1 MAQSVTRRG
10 ALRKLGLGLA
20 GMALACMAL
29 ACFGLAMAYSVV
41 QLHHGSVEFTSVAGQ
56 GATFYLRFPL
66 SENGGGGEPSRAVA
80 EDSVSQA

>member
-1 MAQSVTRRG
+1 MVHDEG
-10 ALRKLGLGLA
+10 AGIPDDIRDKIFNLYFTTKKGGS
-20 GMALACMAL
+20 GI
-29 ACFGLAMAYSVV
+29 GLAMAYRVV
-41 QLHHGSVEFTSVAGQ
+41 QLHHGSVDFTSVAGQ

>member
-1 MAQSVTRRG
+1 
-10 ALRKLGLGLA
+10 
-20 GMALACMAL
+20 
-29 ACFGLAMAYSVV
+29 V